1 MGKRTGGKRGAPFG
15 NRNRLKHGRWSK
27 AFASRSREI
36 DALILAARNAIA
48 RANMVARARRAWR
61 ALRRRTRVS
70 QRPHGAPLWRL
81 SDVREIF
88 YKTAATGRSTLWR
101 EVLGIPP

>member
-27 AFASRSREI
+27 AFASSTREI
-36 DALILAARNAIA
+36 DALVLAARNAIV
-48 RANMVARARRAWR
+48 RATMVARTRRAWR
-61 ALRRRTRVS
+61 VLRRQVRVS
-70 QRPHGAPLWRL
+70 PRPQGMPLWRFRAA
-81 SDVREIF
+81 REIF